1 MSHWLIVNL
10 LTITPFITL
19 VVTFV
24 SGAQVEF
31 YVNRAC
37 DSSSQTFR
45 GDCNFCAD
53 PPFGRSPLEYK
64 RRYFG
69 SVSFGVD
76 WGAVQFSDISADT
89 RVSIHNQDGCTGASQ
104 VGQGFGPA
112 CWLQGAT
119 KIRSAFVACPG
130 SR

>member
-1 MSHWLIVNL
+1 MGTYKVEGKMSKRVSWTCSTERDNNSEIILCTPTILPMAHWLIVNL

-69 SVSFGVD
+69 
-76 WGAVQFSDISADT
+76 
-89 RVSIHNQDGCTGASQ
+89 
-104 VGQGFGPA
+104 
-112 CWLQGAT
+112 
-119 KIRSAFVACPG
+119 
-130 SR
+130 